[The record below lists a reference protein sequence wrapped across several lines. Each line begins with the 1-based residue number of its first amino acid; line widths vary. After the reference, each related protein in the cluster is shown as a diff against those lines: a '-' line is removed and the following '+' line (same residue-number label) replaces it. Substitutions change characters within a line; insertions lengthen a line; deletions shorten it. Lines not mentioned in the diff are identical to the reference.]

1 MRIRRSGAGAP
12 GSQKQQEA
20 HAGNVPLLRSGR
32 GHSPSWGRQGVSSR
46 TIRSASPTK
55 TSTIRD
61 SRLIA
66 TRDRAQ
72 STHHVSSDDPVPLFL
87 SGHETQSSE
96 NFLALDQ
103 RKAIS
108 PSRIVIRLL
117 AAAAVATVFALF
129 SVDPLRAVV
138 INAKASLASASSSK
152 SDPAPLD
159 SAQASAPTAQLT
171 TAAANPLPQVPAADS
186 AQATSSLA
194 FMPTREEI
202 FAAYQSAL
210 QQNQSALQQNQATT
224 AAPPAVAPT
233 AIPPPARRLNPDELA
248 SLLKRAKGLLAIGD
262 IASAR
267 LLLERA
273 ADAQEASAALML
285 ARTYDPAVLGT
296 PDARSV
302 TPDPAQA
309 RIWYRKAAE
318 FGSQDAQQRL
328 AQMRN

>member
-1 MRIRRSGAGAP
+1 MGKTRRIQSDAPIGEPNEDINDPRFAPYRYARS
-12 GSQKQQEA
+12 
-20 HAGNVPLLRSGR
+20 
-32 GHSPSWGRQGVSSR
+32 
-46 TIRSASPTK
+46 
-55 TSTIRD
+55 STIN
-61 SRLIA
+61 A
-66 TRDRAQ
+66 
-72 STHHVSSDDPVPLFL
+72 HVSSDDPVPLFL

-108 PSRIVIRLL
+108 PSRIVIGLL

-171 TAAANPLPQVPAADS
+171 TAAANPLPQAPAADS

-210 QQNQSALQQNQATT
+210 QQNQATT
-224 AAPPAVAPT
+224 AAPAAVAPTAIAPT

-328 AQMRN
+328 AQMQN

>member
-1 MRIRRSGAGAP
+1 MGKTRRIQSDDPIGEPNEDINDPRFAPYRYARS
-12 GSQKQQEA
+12 
-20 HAGNVPLLRSGR
+20 
-32 GHSPSWGRQGVSSR
+32 
-46 TIRSASPTK
+46 
-55 TSTIRD
+55 STIN
-61 SRLIA
+61 A
-66 TRDRAQ
+66 
-72 STHHVSSDDPVPLFL
+72 HVSSDDPVPLFL

-103 RKAIS
+103 RKAIA
-108 PSRIVIRLL
+108 PSRIVTGLL
-117 AAAAVATVFALF
+117 AAAAVATVLALF
-129 SVDPLRAVV
+129 SLDPLRAVV
-138 INAKASLASASSSK
+138 INAKASLASASPSTSG
-152 SDPAPLD
+152 PAPLD
-159 SAQASAPTAQLT
+159 SAQASASTAQQT
-171 TAAANPLPQVPAADS
+171 TAAANPLPQAPAADS

-194 FMPTREEI
+194 FIPTREEI
-202 FAAYQSAL
+202 LAAF
-210 QQNQSALQQNQATT
+210 QSALQQNQATT
-224 AAPPAVAPT
+224 AAPPEVAPP
-233 AIPPPARRLNPDELA
+233 AIPPPARRLDPSELA

-328 AQMRN
+328 AQMQN

>member
-1 MRIRRSGAGAP
+1 MGKTRRIQSDDPIGEPNEDINDPRFAPYRYARS
-12 GSQKQQEA
+12 
-20 HAGNVPLLRSGR
+20 
-32 GHSPSWGRQGVSSR
+32 
-46 TIRSASPTK
+46 
-55 TSTIRD
+55 STIN
-61 SRLIA
+61 A
-66 TRDRAQ
+66 
-72 STHHVSSDDPVPLFL
+72 HVSSDDPVPLFL

-108 PSRIVIRLL
+108 PSRIVIGLL

-159 SAQASAPTAQLT
+159 SAQASAPTAPLT
-171 TAAANPLPQVPAADS
+171 TAAANPLPQAPAADS

-210 QQNQSALQQNQATT
+210 QQNQATT
-224 AAPPAVAPT
+224 AAPPAVAPTAVAPT

-328 AQMRN
+328 AQMQN

>member
-1 MRIRRSGAGAP
+1 MGKTRRIQSDDPIGEPNEDINDPRFAPYRYARS
-12 GSQKQQEA
+12 
-20 HAGNVPLLRSGR
+20 
-32 GHSPSWGRQGVSSR
+32 
-46 TIRSASPTK
+46 
-55 TSTIRD
+55 STIN
-61 SRLIA
+61 A
-66 TRDRAQ
+66 
-72 STHHVSSDDPVPLFL
+72 HVSSDDPVPLFL

-108 PSRIVIRLL
+108 PSRIVIGLL

-171 TAAANPLPQVPAADS
+171 TAAANPLPQAPAADS

-202 FAAYQSAL
+202 FAAY
-210 QQNQSALQQNQATT
+210 QSALQQNQATT

-309 RIWYRKAAE
+309 RIWYRKAAV

-328 AQMRN
+328 AQMQN

>member
-1 MRIRRSGAGAP
+1 MGKTRRIQSDDPIGEPNEDINDPRFAPYRYARS
-12 GSQKQQEA
+12 
-20 HAGNVPLLRSGR
+20 
-32 GHSPSWGRQGVSSR
+32 
-46 TIRSASPTK
+46 
-55 TSTIRD
+55 STIN
-61 SRLIA
+61 A
-66 TRDRAQ
+66 
-72 STHHVSSDDPVPLFL
+72 HVSSDDPVPLFL

-108 PSRIVIRLL
+108 PSRIVIGLL

-138 INAKASLASASSSK
+138 VNAKASLASASSSK

-171 TAAANPLPQVPAADS
+171 TAAVNPLPQAPAADS

-210 QQNQSALQQNQATT
+210 QQNQATT
-224 AAPPAVAPT
+224 AAAPAVAPTAIPPT

-328 AQMRN
+328 AQMQN

>member
-1 MRIRRSGAGAP
+1 MGKTRRIQSDDPIGEPNEDINDPRFAPYRYARS
-12 GSQKQQEA
+12 
-20 HAGNVPLLRSGR
+20 
-32 GHSPSWGRQGVSSR
+32 
-46 TIRSASPTK
+46 
-55 TSTIRD
+55 STINAD
-61 SRLIA
+61 
-66 TRDRAQ
+66 
-72 STHHVSSDDPVPLFL
+72 VSSDDPVPLFL

-108 PSRIVIRLL
+108 PSRIVIGLL

-171 TAAANPLPQVPAADS
+171 TAAANPLPQAPAADS

-202 FAAYQSAL
+202 FAAY
-210 QQNQSALQQNQATT
+210 QSALQQNQATT

-328 AQMRN
+328 AQMQN

>member
-1 MRIRRSGAGAP
+1 MGTTRRIQSDDPIGEPNEDINDPRFAPYRYARS
-12 GSQKQQEA
+12 
-20 HAGNVPLLRSGR
+20 
-32 GHSPSWGRQGVSSR
+32 
-46 TIRSASPTK
+46 
-55 TSTIRD
+55 STIN
-61 SRLIA
+61 A
-66 TRDRAQ
+66 
-72 STHHVSSDDPVPLFL
+72 HVSSDDPVPLFL

-108 PSRIVIRLL
+108 PSRIVIGLL

-171 TAAANPLPQVPAADS
+171 TAAANPLPQAPAADS

-210 QQNQSALQQNQATT
+210 QQNQATT
-224 AAPPAVAPT
+224 AAPTAVAPT

-328 AQMRN
+328 AQMQN

>member
-1 MRIRRSGAGAP
+1 MGKTRRIQSDDPIGEPNEDINDPRFAPYRYARS
-12 GSQKQQEA
+12 
-20 HAGNVPLLRSGR
+20 
-32 GHSPSWGRQGVSSR
+32 
-46 TIRSASPTK
+46 
-55 TSTIRD
+55 STIN
-61 SRLIA
+61 A
-66 TRDRAQ
+66 
-72 STHHVSSDDPVPLFL
+72 HVSSDDPVPLFL

-108 PSRIVIRLL
+108 PSRIVIGLL

-159 SAQASAPTAQLT
+159 SAQASAPTAPLT
-171 TAAANPLPQVPAADS
+171 TAAANPLPQAPAADS

-194 FMPTREEI
+194 FMPTRAEI
-202 FAAYQSAL
+202 FAAY
-210 QQNQSALQQNQATT
+210 QSALQQNQATT

-328 AQMRN
+328 AQMQN